1 MIVFDRSLALRVVL
15 VELRSVVVSLMTHGD
30 VLYAHF
36 VFFLL
41 QAPPHDHAKYHYSD
55 EDVVDWMGKDYRLGV
70 LEIFDYY

>member
-1 MIVFDRSLALRVVL
+1 MVVL
-15 VELRSVVVSLMTHGD
+15 VELRSVVGSLMTHGD

-36 VFFLL
+36 VF
-41 QAPPHDHAKYHYSD
+41 

>member
-1 MIVFDRSLALRVVL
+1 MIVFDRSLALMVVL
-15 VELRSVVVSLMTHGD
+15 VELRSVVGSLMTHGD

-36 VFFLL
+36 VF
-41 QAPPHDHAKYHYSD
+41 